1 MTESTLPV
9 TNGEKKNIQSLT
21 VVTKEITMNDAKA
34 LAAVSGMMETDHDTL
49 MEAWQH
55 LVDNGM
61 VWNLPGSYGR
71 MAQHLIDEG
80 HIAG

>member
-1 MTESTLPV
+1 MD
-9 TNGEKKNIQSLT
+9 
-21 VVTKEITMNDAKA
+21 DAKA

-71 MAQHLIDEG
+71 MAQDLID
-80 HIAG
+80 AGLISA

>member
-1 MTESTLPV
+1 MTESTLSV
-9 TNGEKKNIQSLT
+9 TNGEKKNIQLLS
-21 VVTKEITMNDAKA
+21 VITMEANMNDAKA

-55 LVDNGM
+55 LVDNRM

-71 MAQHLIDEG
+71 MAQDLID
-80 HIAG
+80 AGLISV

>member
-1 MTESTLPV
+1 MD
-9 TNGEKKNIQSLT
+9 
-21 VVTKEITMNDAKA
+21 DAKA
-34 LAAVSGMMETDHDTL
+34 LSLVSGMLHGDEAVML
-49 MEAWQH
+49 EAWQH